1 MNQPTAPEM
10 RRPYAPTSNVIA
22 VIQRGRSR
30 NLPDRVDDDF
40 LNLAGVNTTGSIGR
54 RVSFALR
61 FLGLIAD
68 DGKPTDTLR
77 AISAASDGEYREL
90 LTAAI
95 RNAYAEDFERVD
107 PAQDTQA
114 QMIDAFRRYEP
125 RSQTDRMVMLFLGL
139 CREAGIPVQDAPR
152 RRAMQPP
159 PPREVPRPAPRP
171 ASRPSL
177 RQSTRPQQAHSA
189 PAGPGT
195 QVFGITES
203 DIAVLDESE
212 FDQVWAALGKVAR
225 ARARARTANG
235 ASEQRPSVSE
245 DQDDGSED

>member
-1 MNQPTAPEM
+1 M
-10 RRPYAPTSNVIA
+10 
-22 VIQRGRSR
+22 
-30 NLPDRVDDDF
+30 
-40 LNLAGVNTTGSIGR
+40 
-54 RVSFALR
+54 SFALR

-77 AISAASDGEYREL
+77 AIWAASDGEYREL

-95 RNAYAEDFERVD
+95 RNAYWREDFERVD

-159 PPREVPRPAPRP
+159 PPREVPRAAPVP

-212 FDQVWAALGKVAR
+212 FDQVWAARERLRVPGRGPVQPTVR
-225 ARARARTANG
+225 ASKDLPSARTRTTEARIE
-235 ASEQRPSVSE
+235 AC
-245 DQDDGSED
+245 